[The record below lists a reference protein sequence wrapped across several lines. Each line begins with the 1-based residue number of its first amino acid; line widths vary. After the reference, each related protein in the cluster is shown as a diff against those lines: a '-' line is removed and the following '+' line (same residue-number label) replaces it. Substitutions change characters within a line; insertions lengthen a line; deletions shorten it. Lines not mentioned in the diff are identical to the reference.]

1 MTDEDFEKQLKEDFK
16 NIINAMQSKS
26 GEDIVGCPVCS
37 GRTTYA
43 KFRQFHAIASE
54 SGRFVG
60 NIEERQRIE
69 KLIDGKLNS
78 YWFGIH
84 DKTDSKWNKPQVL
97 NLISSIRRKLLKEIS
112 QKEKGDEK

>member
-69 KLIDGKLNS
+69 KLIDDVFERQCVLIDSFYASSGDMATAE
-78 YWFGIH
+78 GIKS
-84 DKTDSKWNKPQVL
+84 DVMQV
-97 NLISSIRRKLLKEIS
+97 KKELLKEI
-112 QKEKGDEK
+112 KGDGT